1 MVVRQKSGRDDCS
14 HARWSVRQGGY
25 FSLFVLLLFVLLLS
39 EDLVA
44 LGVSGVFLVLLGGAV
59 DDLAR
64 LSVT

>member
-1 MVVRQKSGRDDCS
+1 KSGRDDCS
-14 HARWSVRQGGY
+14 HARWSVRQVGY
-25 FSLFVLLLFVLLLS
+25 SSLFVLLLS
-39 EDLVA
+39 EELEDLLA